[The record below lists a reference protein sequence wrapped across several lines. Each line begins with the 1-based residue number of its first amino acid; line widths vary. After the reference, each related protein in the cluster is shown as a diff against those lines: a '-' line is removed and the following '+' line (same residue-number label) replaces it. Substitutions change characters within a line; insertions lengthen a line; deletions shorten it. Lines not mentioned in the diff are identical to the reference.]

1 MTAETVEKVLE
12 VIGAVGDERAQH
24 TYSIVQVSVPSEFYI
39 QELQYRRYYVVPIRK
54 HHPRKQTFQ
63 THLKSGLF
71 SIIVPEDNIFITNCF
86 PFDQVYVICR
96 RFGPAAVTSFT
107 VTHLDI
113 VVLSA
118 HRQLDNGVN
127 TVITLHSVKGPRS
140 GLGATVQTNNYRPMA
155 FTSPF

>member
-1 MTAETVEKVLE
+1 MF
-12 VIGAVGDERAQH
+12 
-24 TYSIVQVSVPSEFYI
+24 QVSVPSEFYI
-39 QELQYRRYYVVPIRK
+39 QEPQYRRHYVVPIRK
-54 HHPRKQTFQ
+54 HHPRKETFQ
-63 THLKSGLF
+63 THLTSGLV
-71 SIIVPEDNIFITNCF
+71 SIIVPEDNITNCF
-86 PFDQVYVICR
+86 PFDQVCVICR

-140 GLGATVQTNNYRPMA
+140 GLGATAQTNNYRPMA
-155 FTSPF
+155 FTSPFQNISNFKYLNRVKIN